1 MIRKKKYLLL
11 FMLITVILFLFS
23 GCQLHY
29 PTYPPGDTLS
39 HLKITTTPPGASIFL
54 DSSFTRHTTPYT
66 FVDIP
71 AGSYLLTL
79 VLSNYVDYNAKIR
92 VEDKQITEVN
102 IDLIPYPL
110 VPPLK

>member
-1 MIRKKKYLLL
+1 MIRKKKYLFP
-11 FMLITVILFLFS
+11 FMLITVILLIFS
-23 GCQLHY
+23 GCH
-29 PTYPPGDTLS
+29 PHHPAYPPGDTLS
-39 HLKITTTPPGASIFL
+39 YLKITTTPPGASIFL